1 MQEISGLGSRIADAL
16 RVAAFIKVP
25 EERMRASWVEIM
37 AAAFLALCVPTA
49 YALIA
54 GGGDGTFASRG
65 VHSALLFVPV
75 FLFGVAIVARIARRD
90 DAVPTMLFATLLA
103 WAVIDAISLS
113 IWAALTLIPESD
125 AHPLLGSVFFYGPL
139 AWLALAVARFASVTA
154 TVTSGRQA
162 AVLAASAA
170 FLAFPMAYLQ
180 PQRSLWVEDW
190 SKRADT
196 GRDAWAAADEQA
208 FYRQPDLLAQEL
220 AAVKK
225 GRPGIVD
232 VFFIGMAGYGYQDVF
247 MREVDAVA
255 RLMRE
260 RFGAEGH
267 VVKLVNNSKT
277 VMSSPI
283 ASLTSLREA
292 LRRTATQMDVEED
305 VLVLFLTS
313 HGSAEHRFS
322 LDLYPFR
329 FKQIDPATLRQA
341 LDDSGIR
348 NRIVIISACYAGGFA
363 GRLQDPNTLVIAAA
377 APDRNSFGCSNEADW
392 TYFGKAYFDEAL
404 RQTHSFTRAF
414 EMAAPAIELREKS
427 GNHEP
432 SKPVMVVGAA
442 IGETL
447 ARLERQL
454 ASPATPEA
462 EASLRAVSSSKD
474 AIDRYVDLSF
484 DERHALEFTRA
495 CRDSMRLS
503 SPDAWL
509 DKDSKAFGGMD
520 RSSRHW
526 PRLAMAWER
535 HSEEF
540 CRKAN
545 DAGLIRSIYAEQVRA
560 VMSDG
565 ELDPILAFLST
576 DAGKRWFDKEREV
589 VRRQVE
595 ILSRKQA
602 EISDVTYRTYV
613 DDQAKIVAAF
623 RKDREGG
630 GKNGRLDVSNRVPG
644 GS

>member
-1 MQEISGLGSRIADAL
+1 MQETSGIGSRIADAL

-25 EERMRASWVEIM
+25 EERMRPSWVEIM

-49 YALIA
+49 YALIV
-54 GGGDGTFASRG
+54 GGGDGTFAARG
-65 VHSALLFVPV
+65 AHSALLFVPV

-90 DAVPTMLFATLLA
+90 DAVRTILLATLLA

-113 IWAALTLIPESD
+113 IWAALTLLSESE
-125 AHPLLGSVFFYGPL
+125 AHPLLGPVFFYGPL

-154 TVTSGRQA
+154 TVTGGRQA

-180 PQRSLWVEDW
+180 PERSLWVADW

-208 FYRQPDLLAQEL
+208 FYRQPELLAQEL

-225 GRPGIVD
+225 GRPGVVD
-232 VFFIGMAGYGYQDVF
+232 VFFIGMAGHGYQDVF
-247 MREVDAVA
+247 MREVDSVA

-260 RFGAEGH
+260 RFGADGH
-267 VVKLVNNSKT
+267 VVKLVNNPKT

-292 LRRTATQMDVEED
+292 LRRTAAQMDVDED

-313 HGSAEHRFS
+313 HGSAEHKFS
-322 LDLYPFR
+322 LDLFPIR

-348 NRIVIISACYAGGFA
+348 NRVVIISACYAGGFA
-363 GRLQDPNTLVIAAA
+363 AKLKDANTLVIAAA

-414 EMAAPAIELREKS
+414 ELAAPAIEKREKS

-432 SKPVMVVGAA
+432 SKPVMVVGEA
-442 IGETL
+442 IGATL
-447 ARLERQL
+447 TRLERQL
-454 ASPATPEA
+454 ASPAAPGTEPRMPTTP
-462 EASLRAVSSSKD
+462 RVKD
-474 AIDRYVDLSF
+474 AYERYVELSF
-484 DERHALEFTRA
+484 DDSQAREYARV
-495 CRDSMRLS
+495 CRDTMRLS
-503 SPDAWL
+503 SPDVWL
-509 DKDSKAFGGMD
+509 DKDPGTFGGLD
-520 RSSRHW
+520 RSSSHW

-545 DAGLIRSIYAEQVRA
+545 DAALLRNTYAEQVRA
-560 VMSDG
+560 VMTDG
-565 ELDPILAFLST
+565 ELTPILAFLST
-576 DAGKRWFDKEREV
+576 DIGKHWFDKEREV
-589 VRRQVE
+589 VRRYAE
-595 ILSRKQA
+595 ILGRKQA
-602 EISDVTYRTYV
+602 GMAEASYRTYV
-613 DDQAKIVAAF
+613 DDQARIFAAF
-623 RKDREGG
+623 RKDGEGSR
-630 GKNGRLDVSNRVPG
+630 KNGRLDVSSRPAG
-644 GS
+644 RS

>member
-1 MQEISGLGSRIADAL
+1 MQQTSGFGSRIADAL

-25 EERMRASWVEIM
+25 EERMRASWIEIM

-54 GGGDGTFASRG
+54 GGGEGMFASRG

-90 DAVPTMLFATLLA
+90 DAVPAILFATLLA

-113 IWAALTLIPESD
+113 TWAAATRLADPQ
-125 AHPLLGSVFFYGPL
+125 AQAFLGFAFYYAPL

-154 TVTSGRQA
+154 TATGGRQA
-162 AVLAASAA
+162 AILAASAA

-180 PQRSLWVEDW
+180 PERSLWVEDW

-208 FYRQPDLLAQEL
+208 IYRQPDLLAEEL

-232 VFFIGMAGYGYQDVF
+232 VYFIGMAGYGYQDVF

-292 LRRTATQMDVEED
+292 LRRMATQMDIEED

-313 HGSAEHRFS
+313 HGSAEHKFS

-348 NRIVIISACYAGGFA
+348 NRVVII
-363 GRLQDPNTLVIAAA
+363 
-377 APDRNSFGCSNEADW
+377 
-392 TYFGKAYFDEAL
+392 
-404 RQTHSFTRAF
+404 
-414 EMAAPAIELREKS
+414 
-427 GNHEP
+427 
-432 SKPVMVVGAA
+432 
-442 IGETL
+442 
-447 ARLERQL
+447 
-454 ASPATPEA
+454 
-462 EASLRAVSSSKD
+462 
-474 AIDRYVDLSF
+474 
-484 DERHALEFTRA
+484 
-495 CRDSMRLS
+495 
-503 SPDAWL
+503 
-509 DKDSKAFGGMD
+509 
-520 RSSRHW
+520 
-526 PRLAMAWER
+526 
-535 HSEEF
+535 
-540 CRKAN
+540 
-545 DAGLIRSIYAEQVRA
+545 
-560 VMSDG
+560 
-565 ELDPILAFLST
+565 
-576 DAGKRWFDKEREV
+576 
-589 VRRQVE
+589 
-595 ILSRKQA
+595 
-602 EISDVTYRTYV
+602 
-613 DDQAKIVAAF
+613 
-623 RKDREGG
+623 
-630 GKNGRLDVSNRVPG
+630 
-644 GS
+644 